1 MYLCQAQ
8 QIIEISDSN
17 VITHEHALLSIE
29 SACPRRPFSKNGS
42 FITRPDPDLSRHS
55 CITITLFTIS
65 LYFTNWTP
73 SIRKSNQLNY
83 VTSIEG
89 SKSSQ
94 NVADFVIKR
103 LVWLHS
109 NKSLPVHEDN
119 SVEQKSLMYFFCSA
133 CGLIEQESREHELEY
148 NWKTGEPVLKERRNL
163 QVKQATESKTTQLK
177 MLVWK

>member
-29 SACPRRPFSKNGS
+29 SACPRRPF
-42 FITRPDPDLSRHS
+42 
-55 CITITLFTIS
+55 
-65 LYFTNWTP
+65 
-73 SIRKSNQLNY
+73 NQFNY

-177 MLVWK
+177 MLV

>member
-1 MYLCQAQ
+1 MP
-8 QIIEISDSN
+8 SN
-17 VITHEHALLSIE
+17 
-29 SACPRRPFSKNGS
+29 
-42 FITRPDPDLSRHS
+42 
-55 CITITLFTIS
+55 
-65 LYFTNWTP
+65 
-73 SIRKSNQLNY
+73 RKSNQLNY

-94 NVADFVIKR
+94 NVIKR

-119 SVEQKSLMYFFCSA
+119 SVEQKSLMYFFGSA

-177 MLVWK
+177 MLV